1 VHTSRRN
8 DRRRVARLLALLA
21 PSLLTAALMVAMLV
35 ALFVSTASAH
45 RLTYG
50 EIQRSG
56 SHWCNWSVASTCS
69 RWRANGG
76 RSYGLGCTGPND
88 MRSGCRARGL
98 R

>member
-1 VHTSRRN
+1 MMK
-8 DRRRVARLLALLA
+8 AFLFLF
-21 PSLLTAALMVAMLV
+21 TAIIMAYVAMTTS
-35 ALFVSTASAH
+35 APAH
-45 RLTYG
+45 RLSFG

-56 SHWCNWSVASTCS
+56 SHWCNWSAASTCS

-76 RSYGLGCTGPND
+76 KSYGLGCTGPND